1 MMNNRILLVDDD
13 VDILSGFQRNLRKH
27 FTIKTAASAAEALSI
42 LRLEPPFAVVVSDYS
57 MPKMNGIDFL
67 KAVKSTSPDTIRVI
81 LTGFADLETSITAVN
96 EGNVFRFLTKP
107 LSPDN
112 LIRILNDC
120 IEQFR
125 LISVEKELL
134 DKTLKGT
141 VKIMIDILSATSPLA
156 FQHSAKIRTVAR
168 SIADQLAMK
177 NVWELEIAALLSQIG
192 CVTVPEW
199 VIKKVYSEEKLT
211 DEEAKMYY
219 SHADVGMQLLRNVPR
234 LDKIAE
240 AIKYQYYTFDG
251 FFPKDSKVK
260 GEELPIISRI
270 LQAAFDFNRFV
281 SLGFTERT
289 AINKLKDNS
298 YQYDPSVLTALMTI
312 YKMTGAGF
320 VIKSIPFKS
329 LRIGM
334 LLAEDLKDED
344 QFVLVTKGQ
353 EITDV
358 VLMKLINLSRIKNIV
373 EPIRVVEKTRSEN
386 Y

>member
-42 LRLEPPFAVVVSDYS
+42 LRVEPPFAVVVSDYS

-112 LIRILNDC
+112 LIRVLNDC

-125 LISVEKELL
+125 LVSVEKELL

-141 VKIMIDILSATSPLA
+141 VKIMIDILSATNPLA
-156 FQHSAKIRTVAR
+156 FQHSAKIRTIAR

-219 SHADVGMQLLRNVPR
+219 SHAEVGMQLLKNVPR
-234 LDKIAE
+234 LDRIAE
-240 AIKYQYYTFDG
+240 AIKYQYHTFDG
-251 FFPKDSKVK
+251 YFPKDSKVK

-281 SLGFTERT
+281 SLGYTERT
-289 AINKLKDNS
+289 AVNKLKDNS

-312 YKMTGAGF
+312 HKMTGAGF

-358 VLMKLINLSRIKNIV
+358 VLMKLINLSRIKNII
-373 EPIRVVEKTRSEN
+373 EPIRVVEKTRNEN